1 MRRIAPLILLLASS
15 TASAEDRWSSPH
27 AGVSVLERR
36 APGPREVRAVF
47 VDLCTPEL
55 HVRATRP
62 SERGLTT
69 SAFAAQTGAL
79 VAINGDFVDRGFAP
93 VGLAMGEGERWP
105 DAQLREDWSLF
116 GAGPGRAGV
125 LYDPRAPWPSEAIGG
140 VPQIVLDGVA
150 VAPYESLFCRREH
163 PRSALGIDREGRTL
177 IFAIVDG
184 RSASSVGATCAE
196 LAALMAELGAW
207 QAINLDGGG
216 SSALFV
222 EGRGVINRPSDGAE
236 RAVANHLA
244 IVRSESGGVD
254 ACPSDG
260 WRARPS
266 SAALPSDPGALSP
279 VSSPAESR
287 SARRSDEGLSTERGR
302 EPRVEAPSERGPRPW
317 VTLTAACAVL
327 VLGAAA
333 WRTR

>member
-1 MRRIAPLILLLASS
+1 MRSIATLVLVLAAG
-15 TASAEDRWSSPH
+15 TASAQDRWSSPH

-47 VDLCTPEL
+47 VDLCTPQL
-55 HVRATRP
+55 RVRATRP

-69 SAFAAQTGAL
+69 SAFAERAGAL
-79 VAINGDFVDRGFAP
+79 AAINGDFFARGFAP
-93 VGLAMGEGERWP
+93 VGLAIGEGERWP

-125 LYDPRAPWPSEAIGG
+125 LYDPRAPWPSEAVGG
-140 VPQIVLDGVA
+140 VPQIVVDGVA

-163 PRSALGIDREGRTL
+163 PRSALGIDREERTL
-177 IFAIVDG
+177 IFAVVDG

-222 EGRGVINRPSDGAE
+222 EGRGLINRPSDGSE
-236 RAVANHLA
+236 RPVANHLA
-244 IVRSESGGVD
+244 IVRSESSGVD
-254 ACPSDG
+254 ACPGGAFASVTVA
-260 WRARPS
+260 ARP
-266 SAALPSDPGALSP
+266 LGQGQRQ
-279 VSSPAESR
+279 VERPAE
-287 SARRSDEGLSTERGR
+287 EG
-302 EPRVEAPSERGPRPW
+302 PGPW
-317 VTLTAACAVL
+317 ATLTAACAVL